1 MDLNKPITV
10 TPLTVLKWLGVFLLV
25 LNLFYTLYT
34 VFLGGDLNKRYKDV
48 QRAIKR
54 SEISFDSIMQLR
66 NGDSIYKVKARDSIA
81 ELIVLRKQLE
91 IERSQYKNQWF
102 KLYKKYEA
110 EANNYTDADSKR
122 RDSIAAA
129 IAKQ

>member
-81 ELIVLRKQLE
+81 ELE